1 MLNDISIM
9 LGIVGVTFG
18 VATWLNRPDLGEIK
32 TSLKEIAQLL
42 RETREDYVTK
52 EDCNRH
58 RDLLM
63 YETKKQGQIE

>member
-1 MLNDISIM
+1 MLNDISTI

-52 EDCNRH
+52 KECNMRYNCMINNMK
-58 RDLLM
+58 D
-63 YETKKQGQIE
+63 KDD

>member
-58 RDLLM
+58 RDLLI
-63 YETKKQGQIE
+63 YETKNKDR

>member
-1 MLNDISIM
+1 MLNDISIIF
-9 LGIVGVTFG
+9 GIVGVTFG

-52 EDCNRH
+52 EDCNRLH
-58 RDLLM
+58 TCLM
-63 YETKKQGQIE
+63 NKIKDKDE

>member
-1 MLNDISIM
+1 MLNDISII

-52 EDCNRH
+52 KECNMRYNCMINNMK
-58 RDLLM
+58 D
-63 YETKKQGQIE
+63 KDD

>member
-1 MLNDISIM
+1 MLNDISTI

-32 TSLKEIAQLL
+32 TSLREIAQLL

-52 EDCNRH
+52 KDCNR
-58 RDLLM
+58 LYTCLM
-63 YETKKQGQIE
+63 SRMKDKDN

>member
-1 MLNDISIM
+1 MLNDISVI

-58 RDLLM
+58 RDCLM
-63 YETKKQGQIE
+63 HEIKNKDK

>member
-1 MLNDISIM
+1 MLNDISTI

-32 TSLKEIAQLL
+32 TSLREIAQLL

-52 EDCNRH
+52 KDCSRLYNCLISRM
-58 RDLLM
+58 RD
-63 YETKKQGQIE
+63 KDD

>member
-1 MLNDISIM
+1 MLNDISII

-58 RDLLM
+58 CDCLM
-63 YETKKQGQIE
+63 HEIKNKDK